1 MNQFFMNSQKA
12 QKLNLAYQKSQKM
25 QNRDTGN
32 LENQKLKY
40 VLKHLFAQMIPSFF
54 YQNQQGREGFFEGK
68 IGLFEYQI
76 KSSPVFPNSGM
87 VGMVAIKNTQNGQQS
102 SFVIKPEP
110 KSDKFLLE
118 QRSNPTKAKYVPKIL
133 TTFDASGQKWLV
145 CQELKG
151 FHDTEIVK
159 NLGTRLN
166 PEKYAQNAAKMVL
179 DCAKVGLRFMDV
191 NFQRGHNIFATDED
205 VKLVEQGNLQSETNL
220 AENEIITERLLQELE
235 NLNLLWLSIN
245 EYGETKNSKEE
256 WIKVYKNRTEA
267 ENQTKFVFTFLQNIL
282 SKFLI
287 ENLYIRQK
295 KIPMASL
302 SKKQLFYKVYDYDQ
316 SREKNLQNFEPL
328 WQNLNSSD
336 SPLKQRLEN
345 FLEKIKGSENLE
357 ELSKLYQTIQ
367 GQEFELYSIQN
378 LPSVRFPL
386 EIYDLITQNNF
397 EEFRQKCVEKRFDT
411 SINDTKDPAYYGY
424 IYQQEIGEQEKN
436 TEIIFKKNPTGW
448 ENANA

>member
-1 MNQFFMNSQKA
+1 MNSQEA

-25 QNRDTGN
+25 QDRDTGN

-40 VLKHLFAQMIPSFF
+40 VLKHLFSQIIPSIF
-54 YQNQQGREGFFEGK
+54 YQNQQGREGFLEGK

-76 KSSPVFPNSGM
+76 KASPVHPNNGM
-87 VGMVAIKNTQNGQQS
+87 VGIVAIKNTQNGQEN

-110 KSDKFLLE
+110 NSDEFLLE

-151 FHDTEIVK
+151 FHNTEIIK
-159 NLGTRLN
+159 NLGTNLN

-191 NFQRGHNIFATDED
+191 SFQRGHNVFATDKD
-205 VKLVEQGNLQSETNL
+205 VKLVEQGNLQPETNL

-235 NLNLLWLSIN
+235 SLNSLWLNIDG
-245 EYGETKNSKEE
+245 YGETKNSKEE
-256 WIKVYKNRTEA
+256 WIKVYKNRNEV

-282 SKFLI
+282 SKFPI
-287 ENLYIRQK
+287 ETLYISQK
-295 KIPMASL
+295 RIPIASL

-316 SREKNLQNFEPL
+316 SREQNLQNFEPL

-336 SPLKQRLEN
+336 SPLKQRLDN
-345 FLEKIKGSENLE
+345 FLERIKITKNLE

-367 GQEFELYSIQN
+367 GQEFELYSTQS
-378 LPSVRFPL
+378 LSSERFPL

-397 EEFRQKCVEKRFDT
+397 EEFRQKCAERRFDT

-424 IYQQEIGEQEKN
+424 IYQQEVDKQEKN
-436 TEIIFKKNPTGW
+436 AEIIFKKNPTGW
-448 ENANA
+448 ENTNA